1 MRYQLIIDK
10 DKEES
15 IIITAHEK
23 TEKIVMI
30 EKIINVNDQKLMAY
44 DEDEI
49 LPINLNNVYAFY
61 TNDSKVFVKIKDND
75 YLIKERIYQIEELL
89 DDSFVKINQGCIVN
103 INKIL
108 KFDSSITGSIKV
120 VLKNGFSDYI
130 SRREL
135 KNVKRRLGLWKSIL
149 KNSC

>member
-61 TNDSKVFVKIKDND
+61 TNDSKVFVKMKDND

>member
-30 EKIINVNDQKLMAY
+30 EKIINVNDQKIMAY

-61 TNDSKVFVKIKDND
+61 TNDSKVFVKMKDND

-135 KNVKRRLGLWKSIL
+135 KNVKRRLGL
-149 KNSC
+149 